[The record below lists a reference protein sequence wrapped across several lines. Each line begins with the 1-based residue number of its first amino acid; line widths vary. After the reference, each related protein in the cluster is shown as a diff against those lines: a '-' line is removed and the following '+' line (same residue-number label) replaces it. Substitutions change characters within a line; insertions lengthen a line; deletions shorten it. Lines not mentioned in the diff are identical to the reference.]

1 MKVCNICGESKPLS
15 AYYTTRFKSVSDPTK
30 KYYHGKCKKCYI
42 KKGQEIYDPVKN
54 RDYNLQY
61 RYGIT
66 LEEYNTMLEEQN
78 GECAVCGTDDP
89 KGRQSGRGKV
99 KGFYVDHNHETGE
112 IRGLLCNNCNRS
124 IGLFNDDPSIL
135 EKAVLYLRK

>member
-1 MKVCNICGESKPLS
+1 MRKCNICGESKPLTE
-15 AYYTTRFKSVSDPTK
+15 YYTTQFKSVSDPTK
-30 KYYHGKCKKCYI
+30 QYYHGKCKSCYI

-66 LEEYNTMLEEQN
+66 LEEYNTILEEQN

-124 IGLFNDDPSIL
+124 IGLFNDAPSIL

>member
-1 MKVCNICGESKPLS
+1 MRKCNICGESKPLTE
-15 AYYTTRFKSVSDPTK
+15 YYTTRFKSVSDPTK

-66 LEEYNTMLEEQN
+66 LEEYNTILEEQN

>member
-1 MKVCNICGESKPLS
+1 MRKCNICGESKPLTE
-15 AYYTTRFKSVSDPTK
+15 YYTTRFKSVSDPTK

>member
-1 MKVCNICGESKPLS
+1 MKVCTICGELKPLS
-15 AYYTTRFKSVSDPTK
+15 EYYTTRFKSVSDPTK

-66 LEEYNTMLEEQN
+66 LEEYNTILEEQN